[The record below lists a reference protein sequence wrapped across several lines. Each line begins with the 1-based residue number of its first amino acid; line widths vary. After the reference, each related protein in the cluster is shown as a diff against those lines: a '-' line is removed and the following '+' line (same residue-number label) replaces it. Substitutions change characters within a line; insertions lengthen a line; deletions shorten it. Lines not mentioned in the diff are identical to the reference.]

1 MFTFYFMPNSCKWC
15 LNHMWSNGQIDG
27 PLKMVA
33 REQLV
38 SCATPKIGLF
48 HFVYMAELQNINK

>member
-1 MFTFYFMPNSCKWC
+1 MVLKC
-15 LNHMWSNGQIDG
+15 MWSNGQIDV

-33 REQLV
+33 REWLV